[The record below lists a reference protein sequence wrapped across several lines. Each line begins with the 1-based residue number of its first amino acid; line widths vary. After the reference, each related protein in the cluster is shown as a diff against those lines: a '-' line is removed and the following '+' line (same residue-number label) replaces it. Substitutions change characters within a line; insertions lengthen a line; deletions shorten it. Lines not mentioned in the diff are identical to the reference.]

1 LACACCFFSGLLG
14 VFFNLIRPFAFL
26 FPWALSLCF
35 SIHDPPRLNASQ
47 NSRRVLRSQELRL
60 PRIQLDDELF
70 IHDRGNLFARRNT
83 RHFALELI
91 FVSD

>member
-1 LACACCFFSGLLG
+1 MRPGRALTRRLDFWDTERSRLALTRRRI
-14 VFFNLIRPFAFL
+14 VDAFY
-26 FPWALSLCF
+26 
-35 SIHDPPRLNASQ
+35 
-47 NSRRVLRSQELRL
+47 VQEQRL